1 MKSAIKYSLV
11 FAIFTLLPSAQ
22 ADEGGEEVESA
33 KTFDLNYYSQS
44 DSKNVNG
51 SASYTVQLTRNLDF
65 ATSTSLDNGYNPED
79 NRSSRGRNTS
89 LSIDYDPPSPW
100 RLSVS
105 YGNSYNLVHRPPAE
119 EYDEFKTESSSNGVD
134 SSLDYEFSTDLKAD
148 LRLGVQDSSQ
158 EILIARGEDVTPP
171 TTSRSHNF
179 GGGID
184 YNLTAAT
191 TFSVDYSGDISYS
204 KIEIAKTRTYPPRP
218 IKPAL
223 SHKIGNTVSGQIGM
237 NKDLSEKLNLNLS
250 FGVIDSVGRDRLEP
264 ALDSDM
270 LDGNASGDVTYD
282 LSSLLSLSNSVSFG
296 RGRDFYE
303 NKERYRKIF
312 NEIRYDVK
320 RARFTNTTN
329 VRVTPGEHSEFNVA
343 INYEETENILRDADG
358 KLPSRDDPGPA
369 SSCEMPSSYRITSD
383 YDLALGEDVTFH
395 LAHYLT
401 ESRLHKLVFPEQD
414 KTTKFNNLDGNV
426 GFDWT
431 KSLRVDVNT
440 AMNVVLYRHDDPDT
454 AEDEDHDD
462 LRILLGT
469 SFIYDVT
476 RDTTVEIKTDI
487 SKSST
492 TYIDPLTTK
501 TDYAQINRH
510 LYANVRRDFG
520 ELFKPSVGVDI
531 TYGRDYFPGSPQSN
545 KRRLNIGVN
554 PGAEINTSD
563 KLKLNLT
570 FSYSRET
577 IEGVFEPDPE
587 DWQIIYGYAGGVGVT
602 YVVSKNLTLTSN
614 SRASHSYYIKNS
626 KRRYKEVPNETFF
639 DFDAGLSFT
648 F

>member
-1 MKSAIKYSLV
+1 LV
-11 FAIFTLLPSAQ
+11 FAIFILLPSAQ
-22 ADEGGEEVESA
+22 ADEGGEEAESA

-44 DSKNVNG
+44 DSKNANG
-51 SASYTVQLTRNLDF
+51 SVSYTVPLTRNLDF

-119 EYDEFKTESSSNGVD
+119 EYDEFKTENSYNGVD

-158 EILIARGEDVTPP
+158 EILIARGEDVPPP

-191 TFSVDYSGDISYS
+191 TFSVDYSGDISSS
-204 KIEIAKTRTYPPRP
+204 KIEIAKTLTYPERK

-250 FGVIDSVGRDRLEP
+250 FGVTDSVDRDRLEP
-264 ALDSDM
+264 ALDGDM

-296 RGRDFYE
+296 RSRDFYE
-303 NKERYRKIF
+303 NKERYRKLL

-320 RARFTNTTN
+320 RARFANTAN
-329 VRVTPGEHSEFNVA
+329 IRVTPGEHSEFNVA

-358 KLPSRDDPGPA
+358 ELPSRDDPGPA
-369 SSCEMPSSYRITSD
+369 YLCEMSRSYRITSD

-401 ESRLHKLVFPEQD
+401 ESRPHKLVFPEQD

-431 KSLRVDVNT
+431 KALRVDVNT
-440 AMNVVLYRHDDPDT
+440 AMNVVLYRHDDPIT
-454 AEDEDHDD
+454 ARDENRDD
-462 LRILLGT
+462 LKISLGT

-487 SKSST
+487 SKNST
-492 TYIDPLTTK
+492 TYVDPETTSA
-501 TDYAQINRH
+501 DSAQINRH
-510 LYANVRRDFG
+510 LYTNVRREFG

-531 TYGRDYFPGSPQSN
+531 THGRDYFPGSRRSD

-554 PGAEINTSD
+554 PSAEINTSD
-563 KLKLNLT
+563 KLKLNLY
-570 FSYSRET
+570 FSYSRER
-577 IEGVFEPDPE
+577 IEKVFRPDPE
-587 DWQIIYGYAGGVGVT
+587 DWQIIYAYAGGAGVT

-639 DFDAGLSFT
+639 DFDAGFNFT

>member
-1 MKSAIKYSLV
+1 MV

-22 ADEGGEEVESA
+22 ADEGGEEAESA

-44 DSKNVNG
+44 DSKNANG
-51 SASYTVQLTRNLDF
+51 SMSYTVQLTRNLDF

-79 NRSSRGRNTS
+79 NRSLRGRNTS

-105 YGNSYNLVHRPPAE
+105 YGNSYNLVHRPPTE

-158 EILIARGEDVTPP
+158 EILIARGEDVPPP

-179 GGGID
+179 GGGLD

-191 TFSVDYSGDISYS
+191 TFSVDYSGDISSS
-204 KIEIAKTRTYPPRP
+204 KIEIAKTRTYPERK

-223 SHKIGNTVSGQIGM
+223 SHNIGNTVSGQIGM
-237 NKDLSEKLNLNLS
+237 NKDLTEKLNLNVS
-250 FGVIDSVGRDRLEP
+250 FGVNDSIGRDRLEP

-270 LDGNASGDVTYD
+270 LNGNASGDVTYD

-320 RARFTNTTN
+320 RASFTNTTN

-343 INYEETENILRDADG
+343 VNYEETENILRDADG
-358 KLPSRDDPGPA
+358 NLPSEEDPGPA
-369 SSCEMPSSYRITSD
+369 NSCERYRSYRITSD

-401 ESRLHKLVFPEQD
+401 ESRPHKLVFPEQD

-431 KSLRVDVNT
+431 KDLRVDVNT
-440 AMNVVLYRHDDPDT
+440 AMNVVLYRYDDPNTAGDT
-454 AEDEDHDD
+454 DHDD
-462 LRILLGT
+462 LNILLGI

-487 SKSST
+487 SKNST
-492 TYIDPLTTK
+492 TYVDPETTG
-501 TDYAQINRH
+501 TDTAKINRH
-510 LYANVRRDFG
+510 LYTNVRREFG
-520 ELFKPSVGVDI
+520 ELFKPNVGVDI
-531 TYGRDYFPGSPQSN
+531 TYGRDYFPGSPRSN
-545 KRRLNIGVN
+545 KRRWNIGVN

-563 KLKLNLT
+563 KLKLNLY

-577 IEGVFEPDPE
+577 IEKVFRPDPE
-587 DWQIIYGYAGGVGVT
+587 DWEIIFGYAGGVGVT
-602 YVVSKNLTLTSN
+602 YVVSNNLTLTSN
-614 SRASHSYYIKNS
+614 SRASHSYYIRNS

-639 DFDAGLSFT
+639 DFDAGFNFT

>member
-1 MKSAIKYSLV
+1 MV

>member
-1 MKSAIKYSLV
+1 MKSAIKYFLI
-11 FAIFTLLPSAQ
+11 FAVPILLSSAQ
-22 ADEGGEEVESA
+22 ADEGGEEAESA
-33 KTFDLNYYSQS
+33 KTFDFNYYSQS
-44 DSKNVNG
+44 DSKNASG
-51 SASYTVQLTRNLDF
+51 SVSYNVPLTRNLDF

-89 LSIDYDPPSPW
+89 LSIDYDPPTPW

-105 YGNSYNLVHRPPAE
+105 YGNSYNLVHRPPTE

-134 SSLDYEFSTDLKAD
+134 SSLDYEFSSDLRAD

-158 EILIARGEDVTPP
+158 EILIARGEEVPPP

-191 TFSVDYSGDISYS
+191 TFSVDYSGDISSS
-204 KIEIAKTRTYPPRP
+204 KIEVAKTRTYPERE

-223 SHKIGNTVSGQIGM
+223 SRKIGNTVSGQIGM
-237 NKDLSEKLNLNLS
+237 NKDLSEKLNLNVS
-250 FGVIDSVGRDRLEP
+250 FGVTDSVGRDRLEP

-282 LSSLLSLSNSVSFG
+282 LSSLLSLSNSVSFS

-312 NEIRYDVK
+312 NEIRYDVR
-320 RARFTNTTN
+320 RARFANTAN

-343 INYEETENILRDADG
+343 INYEESENILRDADG
-358 KLPSRDDPGPA
+358 ELPSRDDPGPA
-369 SSCEMPSSYRITSD
+369 SSCEMPKSYRITSD
-383 YDLALGEDVTFH
+383 FDLALGENVTFH

-401 ESRLHKLVFPEQD
+401 ESRPHKLVFPEQD

-431 KSLRVDVNT
+431 KALRVDVNT

-454 AEDEDHDD
+454 AIDSDRDD
-462 LRILLGT
+462 LKILLGT

-476 RDTTVEIKTDI
+476 RNTTVEIKTDI
-487 SKSST
+487 SKNST
-492 TYIDPLTTK
+492 TYVDPETTG
-501 TDYAQINRH
+501 TDTAQINRH
-510 LYANVRRDFG
+510 LYTNVRRDFG

-531 TYGRDYFPGSPQSN
+531 TYGRDYFPGSPRSN
-545 KRRLNIGVN
+545 KRRWNIGVN

-570 FSYSRET
+570 FSYSREKT
-577 IEGVFEPDPE
+577 EGVFRPDPD
-587 DWQIIYGYAGGVGVT
+587 DWQINYGYAGGVGVT

-639 DFDAGLSFT
+639 DFDAGFSFT